1 MIVFNHGPHGD
12 AIAKAARCGY
22 NPRIDQVISRVDA
35 EGELLG
41 GVIFQSFTG
50 VSIHVHMAGFR
61 DNWCNRD
68 MLWCIFD
75 YAFNQLECK
84 KVFGQVPEAN
94 SKALEIDLKLGFK
107 VIAKIDDVFPEGA
120 CLVVGMLHE
129 DCRWL
134 KLKPRSLRS
143 RQGA

>member
-1 MIVFNHGPHGD
+1 MIVFDHGPHGD
-12 AIAKAARCGY
+12 AIARAARTSY
-22 NPRIDQVISRVDA
+22 NPRSDNIISRVDA

-41 GVIFQSFTG
+41 GVIVQAYTG
-50 VSIHVHMAGFR
+50 VSAHMHMAGFR

-75 YAFNQLECK
+75 YAFNQLGCR
-84 KVFGQVPEAN
+84 KVFGQVCETN

-107 VIAKIDDVFPEGA
+107 IVAKVDDVFPEGA
-120 CLVVGMLHE
+120 CLVLAMSRE

-134 KLKPRSLRS
+134 KIKPRTLRS
-143 RQGA
+143 LQGA